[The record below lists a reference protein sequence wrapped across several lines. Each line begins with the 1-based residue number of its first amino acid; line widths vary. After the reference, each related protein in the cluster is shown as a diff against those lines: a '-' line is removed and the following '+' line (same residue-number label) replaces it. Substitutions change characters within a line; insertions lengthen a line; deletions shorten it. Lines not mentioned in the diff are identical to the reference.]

1 MADEKW
7 MQAASKYL
15 KEEAAAASEPDE
27 KWPPS
32 KWTGEIEPK
41 PDESDEKPDESDE
54 KWMKAT
60 SKYLEEE
67 AAASKS
73 DDAKWPASK
82 CTWLEEPEPS
92 NEGQAEGNPVKRQK
106 NEADEGDV

>member
-15 KEEAAAASEPDE
+15 EEEVAAASEPDE
-27 KWPPS
+27 KWPPG
-32 KWTGEIEPK
+32 KWTDEIEPK
-41 PDESDEKPDESDE
+41 PDESDEK
-54 KWMKAT
+54 WMKAA

-92 NEGQAEGNPVKRQK
+92 DEGQAEGNPVKRQK
-106 NEADEGDV
+106 TEADEGDVYI